1 MVCRQGAIWT
11 GMTCC
16 ACWAKLWLEAAQS
29 EVWGVALRAGRAMN
43 PHDMQRVLA
52 HLKRDPVVKA
62 VYDAKSEEIGPNIFR
77 FKAEI
82 GAPLE
87 CRRGIVG
94 CSQGGQECLL
104 CCIHVSSLA
113 GSMCSR
119 CRCASSLPG
128 GALLAVVTGFTQ

>member
-1 MVCRQGAIWT
+1 
-11 GMTCC
+11 
-16 ACWAKLWLEAAQS
+16 
-29 EVWGVALRAGRAMN
+29 MN

-87 CRRGIVG
+87 C
-94 CSQGGQECLL
+94 SQWHCGTLSWQTRVPSLL
-104 CCIHVSSLA
+104 LTCVQSRWKHV
-113 GSMCSR
+113 
-119 CRCASSLPG
+119 
-128 GALLAVVTGFTQ
+128 